1 MRVLPG
7 RAESGPS
14 ARGPAPDAGAASAPK
29 GEVGTGHDPHN
40 VGVVEPE
47 DDARRTA
54 GLQSLIDRMPAMVGY
69 WTTDL
74 RNVVVNRAYVEW
86 FAKTPEEVH
95 GRHVSEVIGE
105 DLYRH
110 NRPYLDRALAGEEVV
125 FETRFHDA
133 QGALRSTEV
142 TYRPDVVD
150 GAVTGLFTQ
159 VVDVTRRAQAQRQM
173 DEAERLADLGSWV
186 AYPQTGEMT
195 WSQQLFRIVG
205 LDPTTFR
212 PDLESLQP
220 LVHPEDRTRVV
231 ATAAEAARSGQPY
244 EQRYR
249 VVRRNGDVREV
260 HSRVR
265 AERAP
270 DGTVVRLLG
279 TMQDVTSAQTM
290 VREIERVNAELRQV
304 NQLNSDVLGVV
315 GHDLRQPLTLLLGH
329 LEELTWS
336 WEETPDDARLTRADK
351 AFGAA
356 RRLNT
361 LVDDILAM
369 ASADSG
375 ALVAHPD
382 DVDLLAVVREALD
395 GVHGGA
401 EVDVR
406 ADVDAHVRVD
416 PFQLRQVLVNLVT
429 NALRYGRAP
438 VGVRLHG
445 DDHELLVDVTDR
457 GPGVPAAHLPHLFE
471 RFAET
476 AHDQATGAG
485 PGTGRRV
492 PGNGFG
498 LYVVR
503 RLAAANGCRVE
514 HHRAE
519 PVGTTFRVV
528 VPRDLPVGAEGIEPP
543 TTSL

>member
-1 MRVLPG
+1 M
-7 RAESGPS
+7 
-14 ARGPAPDAGAASAPK
+14 
-29 GEVGTGHDPHN
+29 
-40 VGVVEPE
+40 VEPE

-74 RNVVVNRAYVEW
+74 RNVVVNQAYVEW
-86 FAKTPEEVH
+86 FAQTPEEVH
-95 GRHVSEVIGE
+95 GRHVREVIGE

-186 AYPQTGEMT
+186 AYPETGEMT
-195 WSQQLFRIVG
+195 WSQQLYRIVG

-220 LVHPEDRTRVV
+220 LVHPEDRARVV

-265 AERAP
+265 AERAA
-270 DGTVVRLLG
+270 DGSVVRLLG
-279 TMQDVTSAQTM
+279 TMQDVTSAQAM
-290 VREIERVNAELRQV
+290 VREVQRVNAELRHV

-315 GHDLRQPLTLLLGH
+315 GHDLRQPLTVLLGH
-329 LEELTWS
+329 LEELTLAWG
-336 WEETPDDARLTRADK
+336 ETPDSARLTRADK

-375 ALVAHPD
+375 ALVARPE
-382 DVDLLAVVREALD
+382 DVDLLEVVREALD

-401 EVDVR
+401 DVDVR
-406 ADVDAHVRVD
+406 ADVGAHVRVD
-416 PFQLRQVLVNLVT
+416 PFQLRQVLVNLVS

-445 DDHELLVDVTDR
+445 DDHALLVDVTDR

-471 RFAET
+471 RFAQTVHEQT
-476 AHDQATGAG
+476 AHEQSGDAG

-528 VPRDLPVGAEGIEPP
+528 VPRHLPVGAEGIEPP

>member
-1 MRVLPG
+1 M
-7 RAESGPS
+7 PS
-14 ARGPAPDAGAASAPK
+14 VQ
-29 GEVGTGHDPHN
+29 E
-40 VGVVEPE
+40 
-47 DDARRTA
+47 
-54 GLQSLIDRMPAMVGY
+54 LIDQVPAAVGY
-69 WTTDL
+69 WTPEL
-74 RNVVVNRAYVEW
+74 RNVMGNHAYVDW
-86 FAKTPEEVH
+86 FGRTPEQIRGE
-95 GRHVSEVIGE
+95 HVSAVIGE

-125 FETRFHDA
+125 FETSFHDST
-133 QGALRSTEV
+133 GALRCSEV

-150 GAVTGLFTQ
+150 GEVEGLVTQ
-159 VVDVTRRAQAQRQM
+159 VVDVTRRVRVQQQM

-186 AYPQTGEMT
+186 AFPLTGEMT
-195 WSQQLFRIVG
+195 WSAQLFRIVG
-205 LDPTTFR
+205 LDPATFH

-220 LVHPEDRTRVV
+220 LVHPDDRARVV
-231 ATAAEAARSGQPY
+231 AMGAGAARTGTAY

-249 VVRRNGDVREV
+249 VVRPDGTVREV

-265 AERAP
+265 AEQSA

-279 TMQDVTSAQTM
+279 TMQDVTSTQAM

-329 LEELTWS
+329 LEELAWS
-336 WEETPDDARLTRADK
+336 WDETPDDARLARADK

-375 ALVAHPD
+375 ALVAHPAP
-382 DVDLLAVVREALD
+382 VDLLEVVREALD
-395 GVHGGA
+395 SVHGGA
-401 EVDVR
+401 DVDVR
-406 ADVDAHVRVD
+406 AEVDAHVRVD
-416 PFQLRQVLVNLVT
+416 PFQLRQVLVNLVS

-445 DDHELLVDVTDR
+445 DGRELLVDITDR

-471 RFAET
+471 RFAQTADGQTADGET
-476 AHDQATGAG
+476 VDG
-485 PGTGRRV
+485 GTADRAPAGRRV

-514 HHRAE
+514 HHRAQ